1 MVQYNMNKIRVQYT
15 MIQYNMMPSNKII
28 NKQKC
33 KTSGSTK
40 KTPSW
45 SSITLR
51 GEFEVAKL
59 RRL

>member
-33 KTSGSTK
+33 KTSGST
-40 KTPSW
+40 
-45 SSITLR
+45 
-51 GEFEVAKL
+51 E
-59 RRL
+59 